1 MSDANE
7 LVDRYLAAWNET
19 DEARRAEWVSRLW
32 VEDGS
37 YVDPLAEVT
46 GHEAISAVIGAVQQQ
61 FPGYTF
67 RLAKA
72 AEEHHG
78 RVRFSWGLAASA
90 DAEPTVIGTDVAV
103 LAPDGRL
110 RDVHG
115 FLDKVPAG
123 L

>member
-1 MSDANE
+1 MSDANS

-19 DEARRAEWVSRLW
+19 DDARRAERLKELW

-46 GHEAISAVIGAVQQQ
+46 GHAAISAVISGVHQQ
-61 FPGYTF
+61 FPGFTF
-67 RLAKA
+67 QLAKA

-78 RVRFSWGLAASA
+78 RVRFSWGLAPEPG
-90 DAEPTVIGTDVAV
+90 AEPVVIGTDVAV
-103 LAPDGRL
+103 LAADGRL

-115 FLDKVPAG
+115 FLDKMPAA
-123 L
+123 